1 LLRRAGVLR
10 IRRSPERGRFTTNV
24 PGFLVYSTVA
34 ISLSL
39 LPSSPRAADDPSYPD
54 EDTSSTQQ
62 SQDAVPPPSSLTG
75 EWGGL
80 RTRLRDD
87 GIDLGGNYK
96 AEPATNVEG
105 GPRTSTTTPSDLS
118 LRATL
123 SLEKILSVSG
133 GTFQT
138 SLSYRQGASLP
149 LNLLQ
154 QSQEVYG
161 RGKVVRLA
169 ELWYQQLLFDGS
181 LTLKLG
187 RMPEGDFNSFPC
199 FFNNNTFCGAPAG
212 SLVSN
217 YWYNWPISGW
227 AGWARVDHHDVH
239 FMVGAHETNPDD
251 LGESFAPAWF
261 HGATGV
267 TAHAEAG
274 WTPQWGA
281 SQLQGRYQA
290 GAWYDTSEAK
300 GLLLG
305 NRSVVQTGLPE
316 LTVFGRYGY
325 YAQALQQLTGI
336 GAVDSARVW
345 RGIQGVSLFANFV
358 QADHATAAKDNKAS
372 IGMLIASPLAT
383 RPDDHLG
390 LAFGR
395 TSYNSRAAE
404 AMMLENPGSP
414 VPHGEYTTELY
425 YSYLLLPW
433 LAVRPDV
440 QFIVDPG
447 GLTHSANVVV
457 LGARI
462 VATL

>member
-1 LLRRAGVLR
+1 L
-10 IRRSPERGRFTTNV
+10 
-24 PGFLVYSTVA
+24 GFLAYSA
-34 ISLSL
+34 IGIWLSSWL
-39 LPSSPRAADDPSYPD
+39 LCARAADDRNYLDDDS
-54 EDTSSTQQ
+54 SSTQQ
-62 SQDAVPPPSSLTG
+62 SQDALPPPSSLTG

-87 GIDLGGNYK
+87 GVDLGGNYK

-123 SLEKILSVSG
+123 SLAKLFGIYG

-169 ELWYQQLLFDGS
+169 ELWYQQQLFEGS
-181 LTLKLG
+181 VTIKLG

-212 SLVSN
+212 SLVGN

-227 AGWARVDHHDVH
+227 AGWAQVDRHD
-239 FMVGAHETNPDD
+239 FDFKVGAHETNPDD
-251 LGESFAPAWF
+251 LGQSFAPAWF

-274 WTPQWGA
+274 WVPRWGA

-290 GAWYDTSEAK
+290 GTWYDTSPAND
-300 GLLLG
+300 LLLG
-305 NRSVVQTGLPE
+305 TDGRPAVLTGLPD
-316 LTVFGRYGY
+316 LTVYGRHGY
-325 YAQALQQLTGI
+325 YFQALQQITGV
-336 GAVDSARVW
+336 GAVDSSRIW
-345 RGIQGVSLFANFV
+345 RGIQGVSVFANFV
-358 QADHATAAKDNKAS
+358 QADRATAAKDNKAS
-372 IGMLIASPLAT
+372 VGVLIASPLAS
-383 RPDDHLG
+383 RPDDHVG
-390 LAFGR
+390 IAFGH
-395 TSYNSRAAE
+395 TGYNSRAAE
-404 AMMLENPGSP
+404 AMMLASPGNP
-414 VPHGEYTTELY
+414 VPHGEYTSELY
-425 YSYLLLPW
+425 YSYLLLAW

-447 GLTHSANVVV
+447 GYTRAANVVV

-462 VATL
+462 VVTL